1 MSRLLLILLLCAT
14 LAQTYLVLELK
25 ATLVTPHTY
34 QVEAM
39 LETPI
44 TATKNG
50 IQITTTVTTYQLEGE
65 TDEEHAARHLAKVE
79 ANIAALEAAGWT
91 IVSS

>member
-1 MSRLLLILLLCAT
+1 M
-14 LAQTYLVLELK
+14 VLELK
-25 ATLVTPHTY
+25 SALVAPHSY

-39 LETPI
+39 LQTPI

-50 IQITTTVTTYQLEGE
+50 IQITTTVTTYQQEGE

-79 ANIAALEAAGWT
+79 AKIATLEANGWT

>member
-1 MSRLLLILLLCAT
+1 
-14 LAQTYLVLELK
+14 VLELRS
-25 ATLVTPHTY
+25 ALISEQTHPI
-34 QVEAM
+34 EAM

-50 IQITTTVTTYQLEGE
+50 IQITTTITTYQQERE

-79 ANIAALEAAGWT
+79 AKIAVLVAAGWT
-91 IVSS
+91 IV